1 MVYKIQLLLKLN
13 YTVQFKTLPLNSVLT
28 YLSVVNYELF
38 PQNFKVQTSSHG
50 TVNFDSTLA
59 KGTCDMVFYCL
70 SCPIRYVNLSFS
82 NAPPHA

>member
-50 TVNFDSTLA
+50 TVNFDSTFA
-59 KGTCDMVFYCL
+59 KGT
-70 SCPIRYVNLSFS
+70 FS
-82 NAPPHA
+82 VVQWFFA